1 MCACRDPSRSSDA
14 DYVFD
19 EDYVQCCLVLIFCQ
33 IVQFVVN
40 AMDALSSLLQLIRP
54 RGHIFFSGEY
64 CGDFAVDLSGDGRAK
79 FHVIAGGQCWLNAEG
94 FEEQGALRAG
104 DFVMF
109 PHDASLALLPHPPG
123 HSGTEGEEGFVSL
136 ICGYYE
142 FFSRRV
148 NPVLAALPDVVVVR
162 EKDRLKHSH
171 IGQLLSI
178 MRHEAASEAAGANMA
193 IDLLSEVLFMFVLRT
208 LADDPARSPT
218 FLRAFADPVTA
229 RALGVMHEHPHKP
242 WTVASLAETAA
253 VSRTA
258 FSKRFHELVGITPLA
273 YLTRYRM
280 DLAAEWL
287 RQGELS
293 MEEIAERCGYNSVAA
308 FAKAFKKETGS
319 TPGMIR
325 RENRSDPV
333 STSTRT

>member
-1 MCACRDPSRSSDA
+1 
-14 DYVFD
+14 
-19 EDYVQCCLVLIFCQ
+19 
-33 IVQFVVN
+33 
-40 AMDALSSLLQLIRP
+40 MDALSSLLQLMRP

-64 CGDFAVDLSGDGRAK
+64 CGDFAVDISGDGRAK

-94 FEEQGALRAG
+94 FGEQGALQAG
-104 DFVMF
+104 DLVMF
-109 PHDASLALLPHPPG
+109 PHDASLALLPYPPG
-123 HSGTEGEEGFVSL
+123 HPGAEGEEGFVSL

-142 FFSRRV
+142 FASRRI
-148 NPVLAALPDVVVVR
+148 NPILAALPEVVVVR
-162 EKDRLKHSH
+162 ETEHLEDNY
-171 IGQLLSI
+171 IGQLLPI
-178 MRHEAASEAAGANMA
+178 MKHEATCEAAGTNMA

-208 LADDPARSPT
+208 LADDPARSST
-218 FLRAFADPVTA
+218 FLRAFADPATA

-253 VSRTA
+253 LSRTA
-258 FSKRFHELVGITPLA
+258 FSRRFHELVGITPLA

-280 DLAAEWL
+280 DLAVDWL

-293 MEEIAERCGYNSVAA
+293 IDDIAERCGYTSSAA

-325 RENRSDPV
+325 REAR
-333 STSTRT
+333 